1 MGRPVLPGKPEE
13 SLIFQR
19 IFEPNPAR
27 RMPPLLA
34 HRDLIGVQKETIRRW
49 SLLKTWKSRSAPGL
63 DSGTKPSSSMIS
75 FA

>member
-34 HRDLIGVQKETIRRW
+34 HRDLIEVQKEAIRR
-49 SLLKTWKSRSAPGL
+49 
-63 DSGTKPSSSMIS
+63 
-75 FA
+75 